1 MALAVLGVAVVVVLA
16 SGMRPGYDAFGWM
29 VWGKQVLHWNLN
41 TDGAPSW
48 KPLPFLFTL
57 PYALFGTGQ
66 VWLWM
71 VTAVAGALAG
81 SVFAARIAYMLTGSC
96 PRRPYAPFVAGAVAG
111 VGVLGLDTYSHL
123 VLIASSDP
131 IIVTL
136 CLAAIDCHL
145 SRRPKMAFTMLV
157 LASLGRP
164 EAWAFAG
171 LYAVWAWF
179 RVPSMRALAVIGLA
193 AIPAFWFTIPALT
206 SKSWFIS
213 GDLALRTINAVNVI
227 HGSKFVA
234 ILDRLRLL
242 NGWPI
247 EVAAVVGS
255 VIAAV
260 RRDLVALALVA
271 AGCLWTA
278 IEIAMA
284 LHGWSGANRYLL
296 KPAAVAIVIAGYG
309 AGRVLAFAP
318 PAERDHGTLRAASIF
333 GSILLVALLAGSL
346 VPTAKRRV
354 STARSDI
361 TEARFAG
368 RQIVRLQGV
377 IAKDGGAAKIPLLRT
392 AGHSGRTAEQ
402 ARLGGRAQRRQ
413 RRLPAGQVNR
423 QRQTNRLLQA
433 PPQRLGDPPDP
444 HREGR
449 RFPLRRAAQGLHSE
463 IRTRLDR
470 TTRDHAA
477 IGDRLQLRSTFDSAA
492 ALYDRARPQYP
503 TQLLDALISHT
514 GLRSADRVLKVGCA
528 TGIATRPLAE
538 RGFNGRMR

>member
-1 MALAVLGVAVVVVLA
+1 MVTEPATRSPLIPGTVYDRRQARGGRALGSTLACWLLGALVVLGVAIVVVLA

-48 KPLPFLFTL
+48 KPLPFVFTL
-57 PYALFGTGQ
+57 PYALFGTAQ

-81 SVFAARIAYMLTGSC
+81 CVFAARVAYMLTGPC
-96 PRRPYAPFVAGAVAG
+96 PRRPYAPYVAGAVAG
-111 VGVLGLDTYSHL
+111 VGLLGVDTYSHL

-145 SRRPKMAFTMLV
+145 SKRPRLAFAMLV

-164 EAWAFAG
+164 EAWPFAG
-171 LYAVWAWF
+171 LYAIWAWF
-179 RVPSMRALAVIGLA
+179 RVPSMRVMTVVGLA
-193 AIPAFWFTIPALT
+193 CIPALWFTIPALT

-213 GDLALRTINAVNVI
+213 GNLALRTINAVNVI

-242 NGWPI
+242 SGWPI
-247 EVAAVVGS
+247 EVAAVIGF

-260 RRDLVALALVA
+260 RRDLVALTLVA

-278 IEIAMA
+278 IEIGLA

-296 KPAAVAIVIAGYG
+296 EPAALAIVIAGYA
-309 AGRVLAFAP
+309 AGRVLAFA
-318 PAERDHGTLRAASIF
+318 ARADRDHGALRVASVVASIF
-333 GSILLVALLAGSL
+333 AVALLAGSL

-368 RQIVRLQGV
+368 RQIVRLKGV
-377 IAKDGGAAKIPLLRT
+377 IAKDGGAAKIRSCGQPVTLVGLQSKVAWAVGLNVGNVGFRP
-392 AGHSGRTAEQ
+392 GKSIDSGKPIVFFKPHLNGWEVRPIHI
-402 ARLGGRAQRRQ
+402 ARADASRCA
-413 RRLPAGQVNR
+413 A
-423 QRQTNRLLQA
+423 
-433 PPQRLGDPPDP
+433 
-444 HREGR
+444 
-449 RFPLRRAAQGLHSE
+449 LRR
-463 IRTRLDR
+463 
-470 TTRDHAA
+470 
-477 IGDRLQLRSTFDSAA
+477 DSA
-492 ALYDRARPQYP
+492 
-503 TQLLDALISHT
+503 
-514 GLRSADRVLKVGCA
+514 
-528 TGIATRPLAE
+528 
-538 RGFNGRMR
+538 F

>member
-1 MALAVLGVAVVVVLA
+1 MATEPAIKSPLLRPTVDRRRNERQERSRDPFTIGAWLLVAVGVLGVALVVVLA

-57 PYALFGTGQ
+57 PYGLFGAGQ

-71 VTAVAGALAG
+71 VTAVGGALAG
-81 SVFAARIAYMLTGSC
+81 CVFAARIAYMLTGPC
-96 PRRPYAPFVAGAVAG
+96 ARRPYAPYVAGAVAG
-111 VGVLGLDTYSHL
+111 VGLLGLDTYSHL

-145 SRRPKMAFTMLV
+145 SERPKLAFAMLV

-164 EAWAFAG
+164 EAWPFLA
-171 LYAVWAWF
+171 LYAIWAWF
-179 RVPSMRALAVIGLA
+179 RVPAMRVLAVVGLA
-193 AIPAFWFTIPALT
+193 LIPAFWFIIPALT

-213 GDLALRTINAVNVI
+213 GNLALRTINAVNVI

-247 EVAAVVGS
+247 EVAAVIGF

-278 IEIAMA
+278 IEIGLA

-296 KPAAVAIVIAGYG
+296 EPAAVAIVIAGYA

-318 PAERDHGTLRAASIF
+318 QPQRDHGALRTASVVGSIF
-333 GSILLVALLAGSL
+333 LVALLVGSL
-346 VPTAKRRV
+346 IPTGKRRV

-377 IAKDGGAAKIPLLRT
+377 IAKDGGA
-392 AGHSGRTAEQ
+392 
-402 ARLGGRAQRRQ
+402 
-413 RRLPAGQVNR
+413 
-423 QRQTNRLLQA
+423 
-433 PPQRLGDPPDP
+433 
-444 HREGR
+444 
-449 RFPLRRAAQGLHSE
+449 SE
-463 IRTRLDR
+463 IRSCGQPVTLVGLQSKLAWAVGLNVGNVGFRPGKSIDSGKPIVFFKPHLNGWEVRPIHIAKADASR
-470 TTRDHAA
+470 CAA
-477 IGDRLQLRSTFDSAA
+477 LRRDSA
-492 ALYDRARPQYP
+492 
-503 TQLLDALISHT
+503 
-514 GLRSADRVLKVGCA
+514 
-528 TGIATRPLAE
+528 
-538 RGFNGRMR
+538 F